1 MVLFIVTIRI
11 FTLFIYFV
19 IIKMQGGDKM
29 KRKKIFI
36 TGIILIIAFII
47 WTILIQIVDVQSVGV
62 NGTNIGFATINIWFH
77 KLTGENLIIYDLT
90 DWMGI
95 IPILICMFFGIIGFI
110 QLIRRKSI
118 FKVDLD
124 IIFLGIYYIVV
135 ISAYL
140 IFEII
145 PINYRPVLI
154 EGAMEASYPSSTTLL
169 VLSVMLTVSFQNN
182 LRTEKA
188 IVRKMINVFVIL
200 FSLFMIIGRT
210 VSGVHWIT
218 DIIGSVL
225 FSMGLYFIYK
235 SAVMMFDKKQLT
247 EANNGIQ

>member
-1 MVLFIVTIRI
+1 
-11 FTLFIYFV
+11 
-19 IIKMQGGDKM
+19 M

-36 TGIILIIAFII
+36 TGIILIIVFII
-47 WTILIQIVDVQSVGV
+47 WTILIQIVDVQPVGV

-154 EGAMEASYPSSTTLL
+154 EGA
-169 VLSVMLTVSFQNN
+169 
-182 LRTEKA
+182 
-188 IVRKMINVFVIL
+188 
-200 FSLFMIIGRT
+200 
-210 VSGVHWIT
+210 
-218 DIIGSVL
+218 
-225 FSMGLYFIYK
+225 
-235 SAVMMFDKKQLT
+235 
-247 EANNGIQ
+247 

>member
-1 MVLFIVTIRI
+1 MKEKKLFIS
-11 FTLFIYFV
+11 
-19 IIKMQGGDKM
+19 
-29 KRKKIFI
+29 
-36 TGIILIIAFII
+36 GIILIIAFII
-47 WTILIQIVDVQSVGV
+47 WTILIQIVDVQPVGV

-188 IVRKMINVFVIL
+188 IVRKIINVFVIL
-200 FSLFMIIGRT
+200 FSLFMVIGRT